1 MVLFGRHFY
10 IHGDGVKFICTFAA
24 LALIFMTFSHTFGW
38 IFVLVTLFCAYF
50 FRNPRRVVPLAEG
63 AVVCPADGVV
73 SAITLETPPSDIGI
87 GNEEL
92 YRVSVF
98 LSMLDVHVNRIP
110 FAGVVKSIF
119 YHPGSFLNAS
129 LDKSSVFNEKNTIVL
144 TLKSDPSKFIA
155 LTQIAGMIARRI
167 VCDIHEGQEVQKGSV
182 FGIIRFGSRC
192 DVWLPAGIVPEVMV
206 GQTVVAGETVIADIF
221 GERKELAEGTTI

>member
-1 MVLFGRHFY
+1 M
-10 IHGDGVKFICTFAA
+10 KFICVFALSA
-24 LALIFMTFSHTFGW
+24 LVAMAFFKTFGW
-38 IFVLVTLFCAYF
+38 ILALVTLFCAYF
-50 FRNPRRVVPLAEG
+50 FRNPRRVIPTAQG
-63 AVVCPADGVV
+63 VVVSPADGVV
-73 SAITLETPPSDIGI
+73 SSIALEIPPSDIEI
-87 GNEEL
+87 GEEKL
-92 YRVSVF
+92 YRVSIF

-110 FAGVVKSIF
+110 FSGVVKNVF

-144 TLKSDPSKFIA
+144 NLKDHPDKCIA

-192 DVWLPAGIVPEVMV
+192 DVWLPEGVVPDVMV
-206 GQTVVAGETVIADIF
+206 GQTVVAGETVIADIL
-221 GERKELAEGTTI
+221 GTRKDIAEGTII